1 MRRLLKSFTAFSVI
15 AMLLFS
21 FCISVGAVEETHNS
35 QDGLVASITTKK
47 DGYQSNEDIDLT
59 FKVTNTNDFTVE
71 NVSLEA
77 ILPENFEV
85 KDNKKQDVDYVSL
98 KSGES
103 ITLDIVAIKV
113 NNTATKPDN
122 TKATATSKSNI
133 EETTKIL
140 IPDVQAV
147 TSATDG
153 VSKNSVLATQNSSV
167 KSEESVKTGNN
178 MAVFLVVSICIV
190 SFAVIIV
197 LKNRNNVRKYLSIVL
212 CFSIISGVVTVGGVS
227 MVNAAEME
235 QKSFTVNKEINVS
248 ENNYTISGVITY
260 NSFDSEED
268 NITRAEWADMLVRE
282 FSMNTELGQNV
293 KVPYNDIESS
303 KYKDSIVVAYYYGIL
318 LTDADEYNPDGYVTR
333 EFATYTLNNCLGFV
347 NNETLV
353 CDDIKELKYP
363 EASAAMV
370 ERGFFNLVDNKFVS
384 EKSVTRSE
392 LNNIVVLIK
401 KTLDKTK
408 IDTNY
413 DNTVKIEDSVISFD
427 GSYVKSMNNNT
438 VTLKLDDKTS
448 SLKEGDVFAT
458 QNPNN
463 LNETVAYKINKTEVS
478 DGKVILDVTEPE
490 MYELYDKL
498 DIQGKIPSGMT
509 DLKKSKKSDNSVSAG
524 FFNKESI
531 DIQDTIELDA
541 NKLKFVNKEFKIGD
555 VANPIKIKLNG
566 SLDTPELE
574 YKIYAEKDTNLFSLN
589 PLHIKDNFVFYI
601 ALKDK
606 LKFSGTAQISGGIG
620 KEGTVE
626 IAKCPV
632 RILPTVGVNVIVNL
646 TVKADGSITFECSV
660 ENKVG
665 VLLDKTGLEFI
676 KDFSKPEIKAE
687 ASVNA
692 TVGIGPAVELTCAT
706 ITIGAKSD
714 IGAKAKLSVGLTRK
728 KDNLFHGDMSS
739 YFYFNAGVYVD
750 DSLKGILE
758 IFNIPTKK
766 NFEIVNEENSP
777 LKISTHMEG
786 DTDIRFMDKCSYR
799 YVKGTVV
806 DSETSNPIRDAK
818 VEIYSENAET
828 PFATVMTNESGE
840 FESLIDDVDGYFVF
854 KISKDSYKGL
864 KFNLTPTNIRRGED
878 THMGKC
884 KLVVSSSSESEETIE
899 NNFKVANTFLY
910 VGDKYIYSNKSTI
923 YLKKYPTD
931 KATVL
936 ASFSQ
941 NGHDN
946 IESIMSDGHV
956 LYCAASTGTS
966 PDNCVIYSYNLD
978 SKVLKNLFVTKR
990 KFSFVTCYNNFVYY
1004 LDNNTL
1010 NKYDLSSGK
1019 NIVVVDN
1026 VKLGIINSTC
1036 INSKMYFQIA
1046 STVNDEGDVLEF
1058 DFNTE
1063 KSKVILNNSSII
1075 DKYRVADDDKVYFKT
1090 ESDNDWYISSVD
1102 KNGILK
1108 KSAKIPSKLTLSQGV
1123 ISSDGS
1129 FALMMNKKDESDF
1142 DLYKFELDTGNIT
1155 VIKDGAGGFKNKG
1168 SGLGYDL
1175 KNTEDIYLIG
1185 AGNSIAKF
1193 NGNGYDKLKVDGN
1206 YDPYVSWVADGY
1218 VINREFNWCK
1228 IN

>member
-1 MRRLLKSFTAFSVI
+1 
-15 AMLLFS
+15 
-21 FCISVGAVEETHNS
+21 
-35 QDGLVASITTKK
+35 
-47 DGYQSNEDIDLT
+47 
-59 FKVTNTNDFTVE
+59 
-71 NVSLEA
+71 
-77 ILPENFEV
+77 
-85 KDNKKQDVDYVSL
+85 
-98 KSGES
+98 
-103 ITLDIVAIKV
+103 
-113 NNTATKPDN
+113 
-122 TKATATSKSNI
+122 
-133 EETTKIL
+133 
-140 IPDVQAV
+140 
-147 TSATDG
+147 
-153 VSKNSVLATQNSSV
+153 
-167 KSEESVKTGNN
+167 
-178 MAVFLVVSICIV
+178 
-190 SFAVIIV
+190 
-197 LKNRNNVRKYLSIVL
+197 
-212 CFSIISGVVTVGGVS
+212 
-227 MVNAAEME
+227 
-235 QKSFTVNKEINVS
+235 
-248 ENNYTISGVITY
+248 
-260 NSFDSEED
+260 
-268 NITRAEWADMLVRE
+268 
-282 FSMNTELGQNV
+282 
-293 KVPYNDIESS
+293 
-303 KYKDSIVVAYYYGIL
+303 
-318 LTDADEYNPDGYVTR
+318 
-333 EFATYTLNNCLGFV
+333 
-347 NNETLV
+347 
-353 CDDIKELKYP
+353 
-363 EASAAMV
+363 
-370 ERGFFNLVDNKFVS
+370 
-384 EKSVTRSE
+384 
-392 LNNIVVLIK
+392 
-401 KTLDKTK
+401 
-408 IDTNY
+408 
-413 DNTVKIEDSVISFD
+413 
-427 GSYVKSMNNNT
+427 
-438 VTLKLDDKTS
+438 
-448 SLKEGDVFAT
+448 
-458 QNPNN
+458 
-463 LNETVAYKINKTEVS
+463 
-478 DGKVILDVTEPE
+478 
-490 MYELYDKL
+490 
-498 DIQGKIPSGMT
+498 
-509 DLKKSKKSDNSVSAG
+509 
-524 FFNKESI
+524 
-531 DIQDTIELDA
+531 
-541 NKLKFVNKEFKIGD
+541 
-555 VANPIKIKLNG
+555 
-566 SLDTPELE
+566 
-574 YKIYAEKDTNLFSLN
+574 
-589 PLHIKDNFVFYI
+589 
-601 ALKDK
+601 
-606 LKFSGTAQISGGIG
+606 
-620 KEGTVE
+620 
-626 IAKCPV
+626 
-632 RILPTVGVNVIVNL
+632 
-646 TVKADGSITFECSV
+646 
-660 ENKVG
+660 
-665 VLLDKTGLEFI
+665 
-676 KDFSKPEIKAE
+676 
-687 ASVNA
+687 
-692 TVGIGPAVELTCAT
+692 
-706 ITIGAKSD
+706 
-714 IGAKAKLSVGLTRK
+714 
-728 KDNLFHGDMSS
+728 
-739 YFYFNAGVYVD
+739 
-750 DSLKGILE
+750 
-758 IFNIPTKK
+758 
-766 NFEIVNEENSP
+766 
-777 LKISTHMEG
+777 
-786 DTDIRFMDKCSYR
+786 
-799 YVKGTVV
+799 
-806 DSETSNPIRDAK
+806 
-818 VEIYSENAET
+818 
-828 PFATVMTNESGE
+828 MTNESGE

>member
-1 MRRLLKSFTAFSVI
+1 M
-15 AMLLFS
+15 
-21 FCISVGAVEETHNS
+21 
-35 QDGLVASITTKK
+35 
-47 DGYQSNEDIDLT
+47 
-59 FKVTNTNDFTVE
+59 
-71 NVSLEA
+71 
-77 ILPENFEV
+77 
-85 KDNKKQDVDYVSL
+85 KDNKKQNVDSVSL

-122 TKATATSKSNI
+122 TKATATSKTNI

-140 IPDVQAV
+140 ISDVQAV

-153 VSKNSVLATQNSSV
+153 VSKNSVLATQNGSV
-167 KSEESVKTGNN
+167 KSEEPVKTGNT
-178 MAVFLVVSICIV
+178 MAVFLVVSICIA

-212 CFSIISGVVTVGGVS
+212 CFSIISGVVTVGGIS

-248 ENNYTISGVITY
+248 ENNYTISSVITY
-260 NSFDSEED
+260 NSFDSEDD

-303 KYKDSIVVAYYYGIL
+303 KYKDSIVAAYYYGIL

-370 ERGFFNLVDNKFVS
+370 ERGFFNLVDNRFVS
-384 EKSVTRSE
+384 EKAVTRSE
-392 LNNIVVLIK
+392 FNNIVVLIK

-448 SLKEGDVFAT
+448 SLKEGDVFVT

-463 LNETVAYKINKTEVS
+463 LNETVAYKINKTEVA

-498 DIQGKIPSGMT
+498 DIQGKISSGMT

-524 FFNKESI
+524 IFNKESI

-574 YKIYAEKDTNLFSLN
+574 YKIYTEKDTNLFSLN

-632 RILPTVGVNVIVNL
+632 RILPTIGVNVIVNL

-665 VLLDKTGLEFI
+665 VLWDKTGLEFI

-884 KLVVSSSSESEETIE
+884 KLVVSSSSETDSYKDKLIDELLNHESEWLVNQGATVGYHSALTFKDLNFDGRPEFIME
-899 NNFKVANTFLY
+899 CGGGSMRNNPANVYYYSNNKLQKANGSFEANIKGYYIKQTGEYRILGTSFCRITEEDWWLGNYILSFTGTDVSEDYYSSYTSERNLGMKYYRYADSYGESKGCEEITKDEYDLINSQQLKGLVDINMTSDTVWSEDWVKLSQTEKRTTLEKLY
-910 VGDKYIYSNKSTI
+910 DSFTYDKY
-923 YLKKYPTD
+923 
-931 KATVL
+931 
-936 ASFSQ
+936 
-941 NGHDN
+941 
-946 IESIMSDGHV
+946 
-956 LYCAASTGTS
+956 
-966 PDNCVIYSYNLD
+966 
-978 SKVLKNLFVTKR
+978 
-990 KFSFVTCYNNFVYY
+990 
-1004 LDNNTL
+1004 
-1010 NKYDLSSGK
+1010 
-1019 NIVVVDN
+1019 
-1026 VKLGIINSTC
+1026 
-1036 INSKMYFQIA
+1036 
-1046 STVNDEGDVLEF
+1046 
-1058 DFNTE
+1058 
-1063 KSKVILNNSSII
+1063 
-1075 DKYRVADDDKVYFKT
+1075 
-1090 ESDNDWYISSVD
+1090 
-1102 KNGILK
+1102 
-1108 KSAKIPSKLTLSQGV
+1108 
-1123 ISSDGS
+1123 
-1129 FALMMNKKDESDF
+1129 
-1142 DLYKFELDTGNIT
+1142 
-1155 VIKDGAGGFKNKG
+1155 
-1168 SGLGYDL
+1168 
-1175 KNTEDIYLIG
+1175 
-1185 AGNSIAKF
+1185 
-1193 NGNGYDKLKVDGN
+1193 
-1206 YDPYVSWVADGY
+1206 
-1218 VINREFNWCK
+1218 
-1228 IN
+1228 

>member
-1 MRRLLKSFTAFSVI
+1 M
-15 AMLLFS
+15 
-21 FCISVGAVEETHNS
+21 
-35 QDGLVASITTKK
+35 
-47 DGYQSNEDIDLT
+47 
-59 FKVTNTNDFTVE
+59 
-71 NVSLEA
+71 EA

-85 KDNKKQDVDYVSL
+85 KDNKKQNVDSVSL

-122 TKATATSKSNI
+122 TKATATSKTNI

-140 IPDVQAV
+140 ISDVQAV

-153 VSKNSVLATQNSSV
+153 VSKNSVLATQNGSV
-167 KSEESVKTGNN
+167 KSEEPVKTGNT
-178 MAVFLVVSICIV
+178 MAVFLVVSICIA

-212 CFSIISGVVTVGGVS
+212 CFSIISGVVTVGGIS
-227 MVNAAEME
+227 MVSAAEIE
-235 QKSFTVNKEINVS
+235 RKSFTVNKEINVS
-248 ENNYTISGVITY
+248 ENNYTISSVITY
-260 NSFDSEED
+260 NSFDSEDD

-303 KYKDSIVVAYYYGIL
+303 KYKDSIVAAYYYGIL

-370 ERGFFNLVDNKFVS
+370 ERGFFNLVDNRFVS
-384 EKSVTRSE
+384 EKAVTRSE
-392 LNNIVVLIK
+392 FNNIVVLIK

-448 SLKEGDVFAT
+448 SLKEGDVFVT

-509 DLKKSKKSDNSVSAG
+509 DLKKSKNSDNSVSAG

-566 SLDTPELE
+566 GLDTPELE
-574 YKIYAEKDTNLFSLN
+574 YKIYTEKDTNLFSPN

-632 RILPTVGVNVIVNL
+632 RILPTIGVNVIVNL

-665 VLLDKTGLEFI
+665 VLWDKTGLEFI

-706 ITIGAKSD
+706 ITIGAKAD
-714 IGAKAKLSVGLTRK
+714 IGATAKLSVGLTRK

-884 KLVVSSSSESEETIE
+884 KLVVSSSSETDSYKDKLIDELLNHESEWLVNQGATVGYHSALTFKDLNFDGRPEFIME
-899 NNFKVANTFLY
+899 CGGGSMRNNPANVYYYSNNKLQKANGSFEANIKGYYIKQTGEYRILGTSFCRITEEDWWLGNYILSFTGTDVSEDYYSSYTSERNLGMKYYRYADSYGESKGCEEITKDEYDLINSQQLKGLVDINMTSDTVWSEDWVKLSLTEKRTTLEKLY
-910 VGDKYIYSNKSTI
+910 DSFTYDKY
-923 YLKKYPTD
+923 
-931 KATVL
+931 
-936 ASFSQ
+936 
-941 NGHDN
+941 
-946 IESIMSDGHV
+946 
-956 LYCAASTGTS
+956 
-966 PDNCVIYSYNLD
+966 
-978 SKVLKNLFVTKR
+978 
-990 KFSFVTCYNNFVYY
+990 
-1004 LDNNTL
+1004 
-1010 NKYDLSSGK
+1010 
-1019 NIVVVDN
+1019 
-1026 VKLGIINSTC
+1026 
-1036 INSKMYFQIA
+1036 
-1046 STVNDEGDVLEF
+1046 
-1058 DFNTE
+1058 
-1063 KSKVILNNSSII
+1063 
-1075 DKYRVADDDKVYFKT
+1075 
-1090 ESDNDWYISSVD
+1090 
-1102 KNGILK
+1102 
-1108 KSAKIPSKLTLSQGV
+1108 
-1123 ISSDGS
+1123 
-1129 FALMMNKKDESDF
+1129 
-1142 DLYKFELDTGNIT
+1142 
-1155 VIKDGAGGFKNKG
+1155 
-1168 SGLGYDL
+1168 
-1175 KNTEDIYLIG
+1175 
-1185 AGNSIAKF
+1185 
-1193 NGNGYDKLKVDGN
+1193 
-1206 YDPYVSWVADGY
+1206 
-1218 VINREFNWCK
+1218 
-1228 IN
+1228 